1 MGTPRNFMRP
11 HIFSKTF
18 KIIPKGIVYYSIDS
32 HSAQLVLLYL
42 KKFQRNFLN
51 FNFTKQLLFISECIA
66 FFLVICRF
74 YGL

>member
-1 MGTPRNFMRP
+1 MRL

-18 KIIPKGIVYYSIDS
+18 KIIPKCIVHYSIDS
-32 HSAQLVLLYL
+32 HSSQLVLLYL
-42 KKFQRNFLN
+42 QKFQHKLFNL
-51 FNFTKQLLFISECIA
+51 NFTKQLLFISECIG

>member
-1 MGTPRNFMRP
+1 MRP
-11 HIFSKTF
+11 HIFSKTL

-42 KKFQRNFLN
+42 QKFQHRFIN
-51 FNFTKQLLFISECIA
+51 FNFTKQLLSISECIG